1 LFAALIFGNFEKV
14 TDSERSMCPGE
25 AAADA
30 QSKDPLHRLTAVGP
44 KGIFHHYPGL
54 HCNSY
59 GTPNG

>member
-1 LFAALIFGNFEKV
+1 
-14 TDSERSMCPGE
+14 MCPGE